1 MIGIELELNEEI
13 ISAAIPEGVLSLIIT
28 QVKNDIEDSVNIDFT
43 GMDAINNNYIDWN
56 SKQLKEGD
64 SLIVRIKKV
73 EEISSPVNIKNIDK
87 QLEREQ
93 KLKNYYSLK
102 QSLEKEGLI

>member
-43 GMDAINNNYIDWN
+43 GMDAINSNYIDWN